1 MLLLHNSV
9 QSYAWGTVDGLAS
22 LVGSAPTGGHEAE
35 LWVGT
40 HPKAPSM
47 VVGDPSGRSLADV
60 IASDPA
66 RWLGPDLADEGHTSL
81 PFLLKILAI
90 GEPLSL
96 QAHPSAAEARAGF
109 AREEAAGVPIEAPE
123 RTYRDASPKPESL
136 VALVET
142 STLCGFRTPEEAAA
156 LVGALGVGELAPLIT
171 ALEQSAPVG
180 LHDALAWILGL
191 QGDERSAVARKAA
204 SAAASQSDSGPHRW
218 MVRLAAEY
226 PGDPSCLA
234 PLLLHVVR
242 LAPGEALHLPA
253 GNLHAYL
260 EGAGVEIM
268 AASDNV
274 LRGGLT
280 PKHIDVAELL
290 AILRFEPGVPAR
302 PVRADAGPGITTYDC
317 HEPSFGL
324 TLVEPDLGPVV
335 IEPSGPS
342 LLLATD
348 GAVDVAGATSGLTL
362 DHGDAA
368 FVAPGEGPLTIT
380 GAGRLWWATIGSD
393 LPR

>member
-9 QSYAWGTVDGLAS
+9 QPYAWGTVDGMAAF
-22 LVGSAPTGGHEAE
+22 VGSAPTGGHEAE

-40 HPKAPSM
+40 HPKAPST
-47 VVGDPSGRSLADV
+47 VVDDPTGRSLAEV
-60 IASDPA
+60 IASDPV
-66 RWLGPDLADEGHTSL
+66 RWLGRELASEGHTAL

-96 QAHPSAAEARAGF
+96 QAHPSAVEARAGF
-109 AREEAAGVPIEAPE
+109 GREEAAGVPIDAPE
-123 RTYRDASPKPESL
+123 RTYRDPNPKPESL
-136 VALVET
+136 VALVDT
-142 STLCGFRTPEEAAA
+142 WTLCGFRDPADAST
-156 LVGALGVGELAPLIT
+156 LVEALGVGELAPLV
-171 ALEQSAPVG
+171 ADLAQPAPTG
-180 LHDALAWILGL
+180 LRDALAWILGL
-191 QGDERSAVARKAA
+191 EGEDRSVVAAKAA
-204 SAAASQSDSGPHRW
+204 AAAGSIDGSVPHQW
-218 MVRLAAEY
+218 VVRLAAQY
-226 PGDPSCLA
+226 PDDPSCLA
-234 PLLLHVVR
+234 PLLLQVVR
-242 LAPGEALHLPA
+242 LAPREALHLPA

-280 PKHIDVAELL
+280 PKHIDVPELL
-290 AILRFEPGVPAR
+290 AVLRFEPGVPDG
-302 PVRADAGPGITTYDC
+302 PVRSEVAPGVTTYDC
-317 HEPSFGL
+317 HERSFGL

-335 IEPSGPS
+335 IDPSGPS

-348 GAVDVAGATSGLTL
+348 GAVDVAAPASGLTL

-368 FVAPGEGPLTIT
+368 FVAPHEGPLTIT
-380 GAGRLWWATIGSD
+380 GPGRLWWATVGTE